1 MGVRGTPGA
10 ELSRRG
16 VAGAVVGG
24 GGNLGMEL
32 SPARAG
38 CVADCGEA
46 LVANGLLGWRGVG
59 PSARGADAAGAGM
72 AGAGAEKPDAEQTR
86 VGLGRGD
93 AGFKIPIGLVNP
105 VGAMVREAK
114 SRQVCNGSIRPAA
127 AIVFPPAAERCVMIR
142 HFLWSDRLL
151 KRKKGRRRTPRVKNL
166 PRLSPRR
173 VTGAR
178 TCGPLLRH
186 SRAGRLQ
193 RGTNRDRAS
202 PSFVSILADAGR
214 RGGASCGCMT

>member
-32 SPARAG
+32 SPARAD

-46 LVANGLLGWRGVG
+46 LVAIGLLGWRGVG

-114 SRQVCNGSIRPAA
+114 SRQVCNGSIRRARGSDCLPA
-127 AIVFPPAAERCVMIR
+127 
-142 HFLWSDRLL
+142 
-151 KRKKGRRRTPRVKNL
+151 
-166 PRLSPRR
+166 
-173 VTGAR
+173 
-178 TCGPLLRH
+178 
-186 SRAGRLQ
+186 
-193 RGTNRDRAS
+193 
-202 PSFVSILADAGR
+202 
-214 RGGASCGCMT
+214 RGGAMCDDSAFSLVGSIAQEKKRAAENAKG